1 MSTTMN
7 SNEPES
13 DAERNIED
21 RRSFIKQWAAY
32 IREHDDEEWS
42 RQQNKLIDSQIQRA
56 NELAK
61 EGERDVEQ

>member
-1 MSTTMN
+1 MIS
-7 SNEPES
+7 SNELE
-13 DAERNIED
+13 DDIERNIED

-42 RQQNKLIDSQIQRA
+42 RQQNKLINSQLQRA

-61 EGERDVEQ
+61 EGEIGSTE

>member
-1 MSTTMN
+1 MIS
-7 SNEPES
+7 S
-13 DAERNIED
+13 DELNDEIERNVEN

-42 RQQNKLIDSQIQRA
+42 RQQNKLINPQIQRA

-61 EGERDVEQ
+61 KGEIGRVE

>member
-1 MSTTMN
+1 MIS
-7 SNEPES
+7 SSELE
-13 DAERNIED
+13 DDIERNIED

-32 IREHDDEEWS
+32 IREHEDEEWS

-61 EGERDVEQ
+61 EGEIDPTE